1 MVVTIIGIIILI
13 FSAAVHEFS
22 HGLAAWRLGDSTAKD
37 AGRLTLNPIAH
48 IDPIGSIL
56 MPIIGMFSGFMF
68 AWAKPVPYNPYN
80 LRDQKFGDL
89 KVALAGPFSNLII
102 AVVAGLASRFV
113 PISFEMKQALIFTD
127 RSMVLN
133 LTHGSFWAAAYL
145 ILTLV
150 ILYNL
155 VLFVF
160 NLVPIPPLD
169 GSKIIYTLLPYDLKN
184 KWAAY
189 EDKFIIVLF
198 ILIMFGFF
206 SFIQYPIMFLWSLF
220 LGV

>member
-1 MVVTIIGIIILI
+1 MIITIIGLVILI

-22 HGLAAWRLGDSTAKD
+22 HGLAAWRLGDPTAKD
-37 AGRLTLNPIAH
+37 AGRLTLNPLAH

-56 MPIIGMFSGFMF
+56 MPILGMFSGIMF

-89 KVALAGPFSNLII
+89 KVALAGPFSNLTI
-102 AVVAGLASRFV
+102 ALAAGVLSRLI
-113 PISFEMKQALIFTD
+113 PISTQLKQALIFTD
-127 RSMVLN
+127 KNIVLN
-133 LTHGSFWAAAYL
+133 LTHGSFFAAVYL
-145 ILTLV
+145 MLTLV
-150 ILYNL
+150 IFYNL
-155 VLFVF
+155 ILFVF
-160 NLVPIPPLD
+160 NLIPIPPLD
-169 GSKIIYTLLPYDLKN
+169 GSKIIYTLLPHHLKY

-189 EDKFIIVLF
+189 ESKFIIVLF

-206 SFIQYPIMFLWSLF
+206 SFIQYPIFYLYSLF

>member
-1 MVVTIIGIIILI
+1 MIITVIGIIILI

-22 HGLAAWRLGDSTAKD
+22 HGLAAWRLGDPTAKD

-56 MPIIGMFSGFMF
+56 MPVIGMFSGFMF

-89 KVALAGPFSNLII
+89 KVALAGPFSNLVI
-102 AVVAGLASRFV
+102 AIGAALLSRAI
-113 PISFEMKQALIFTD
+113 PLSNELKQALIFSD
-127 RSMVLN
+127 KAQVLN
-133 LTHGSFWAAAYL
+133 LTHGSFLAAAYL
-145 ILTLV
+145 MLSLV
-150 ILYNL
+150 IFYNL
-155 VLFVF
+155 ILFVF
-160 NLVPIPPLD
+160 NLIPIPPLD
-169 GSKIIYTLLPYDLKN
+169 GSKIIYTLLPYRLKY
-184 KWAAY
+184 KWAAF

-198 ILIMFGFF
+198 VLILLGFF
-206 SFIQYPIMFLWSLF
+206 SFIQYPIFYLYGLF